1 MAEEAA
7 DKTEE
12 PTSKKLEDAR
22 KEGNVPKS
30 QDTATFITLIISLG
44 VLWVAFD
51 FILGKIEDYYRYS
64 VSLYGQGVNS
74 ANITDII
81 VTSSREFVLI
91 LMPLFIPIIIAGV
104 LANISQFGFNF
115 TIKPL
120 IPKPEKINPIKGLK
134 NILSIQKLVDGIKMT
149 FKAMLTLGISFYLF
163 FQFSDELKEVVMFN
177 YFDQL
182 EWLTDK
188 AIFLVSVI
196 LALFLV
202 FAVIDFAWTR
212 YNYKKKLRM
221 TKQQVKDELK
231 NLDGNPEIK
240 QRIRKIQMESARK
253 RMLSDVKTADVVV
266 TNPTH
271 FSVALRYDE
280 TKEDAP
286 RVVAKGVDVLAFK
299 IREIAE
305 KEGIPIVQK
314 PPLARELHKIVEVGQ
329 VIPQTLF
336 RAVVEVFIL
345 VKKSNTK
352 R

>member
-7 DKTEE
+7 EKTEE

-30 QDTATFITLIISLG
+30 QDTSTFITLIISLA
-44 VLWVAFD
+44 VLWVTFS
-51 FILGKIEDYYRYS
+51 FILGKISDYYQYS
-64 VSLYGQGVNS
+64 VSFYGQDINMENIGEIIITS
-74 ANITDII
+74 A
-81 VTSSREFVLI
+81 REFVLI
-91 LMPLFIPIIIAGV
+91 LLPLFIPIVIAGV
-104 LANISQFGFNF
+104 LANVAQFGFNF
-115 TIKPL
+115 TVKPL
-120 IPKPEKINPIKGLK
+120 TPKFEKINPIKGLK
-134 NILSIQKLVDGIKMT
+134 NMLSLQKLVDGIKMT
-149 FKAMLTLGISFYLF
+149 FKALLTLGISFYLF
-163 FQFSDELKEVVMFN
+163 FLFSDELKEVVLFN

-182 EWLTDK
+182 DWLKDK
-188 AIFLVSVI
+188 AIFLTSVI

-202 FAVIDFAWTR
+202 FAGIDFAWTR

-253 RMLSDVKTADVVV
+253 RMLSDVKSADVVV

-305 KEGIPIVQK
+305 KEGIPIIQK
-314 PPLARELHKIVEVGQ
+314 PPLARELHKVVEVGQ
-329 VIPQTLF
+329 MIPANLF

-345 VKKSNTK
+345 IKKSNNS
-352 R
+352 